1 MNIYYKSQ
9 LGNRIFTAQN
19 TWCIVQII
27 IFVSLFCPQNSLA
40 LSNKPIKADSVDIK
54 NRMVIQDYVEKAI
67 NAHYISDEKFLA
79 EFWSVAVPDTSKCYQ
94 NLLLCREIETMR
106 ETYWYKSL
114 RKIFKKEKHIRVV
127 PLYVS
132 ITEHPYLKWVYGVSL
147 HLEIKGKK
155 YSDEGYMFMI
165 WDFRNNNTP
174 DIHVRTWQPA
184 YLDRE
189 KKKRIDSKEM
199 FSLGDFDL

>member
-27 IFVSLFCPQNSLA
+27 ILVSLFCPQNSLA
-40 LSNKPIKADSVDIK
+40 LSKVPIKADSVNVK
-54 NRMVIQDYVEKAI
+54 HRMVIQDYVEKAI
-67 NAHYISDEKFLA
+67 NAHYIKDEKFLA
-79 EFWSVAVPDTSKCYQ
+79 EFWSVAVPDTSMRYK
-94 NLLLCREIETMR
+94 NLLLGREFEIKR

-114 RKIFKKEKHIRVV
+114 CKIFRKEKHIRVV
-127 PLYVS
+127 PLHVS

-147 HLEIKGKK
+147 HLDIKGKK

-174 DIHVRTWQPA
+174 EIHVRTWQPA
-184 YLDRE
+184 YLDKE
-189 KKKRIDSKEM
+189 KTKRIDSKDL
-199 FSLGDFDL
+199 FSLADFDL

>member
-9 LGNRIFTAQN
+9 KGNTIFTAQN
-19 TWCIVQII
+19 IWCIVLIVTFI
-27 IFVSLFCPQNSLA
+27 SLFYPQNSLA
-40 LSNKPIKADSVDIK
+40 LSKVPIKADSVDIK
-54 NRMVIQDYVEKAI
+54 NRMVIQDYVEKAV
-67 NAHYISDEKFLA
+67 NAHYISDEKLLA

-94 NLLLCREIETMR
+94 NLLLGREIEIMR

-132 ITEHPYLKWVYGVSL
+132 ITEHPIHRWIYGVSL
-147 HLEIKGKK
+147 HLDIKGKK

-165 WDFRNNNTP
+165 WDFRNNTP
-174 DIHVRTWQPA
+174 EILVRAWQPK
-184 YLDRE
+184 YIN
-189 KKKRIDSKEM
+189 KKNDIKLTPEDI